1 MTPRLQTAS
10 TPPQSQHA
18 KKKAR
23 AHAKSQRLRDEDQQR
38 LQAMP
43 ITRQH
48 AAGIDIG
55 GRSHWVCV
63 GFTTDAT
70 RSPLVR
76 EFPSHTD
83 GLMDIVAYLRE
94 HQVTDVALEA
104 TGVYWIALLEILQQ
118 EKFTVILVDPS
129 YTKQL
134 RGRPKTDRKDAQWIH
149 RLHSVGLLPAAFR
162 PDETIAVL
170 RSYVRHRSMTV
181 RQAGQCVQR
190 MQKALEQMN
199 LKVTT
204 VLDDITGKTGLAI
217 IRSILCGT
225 RDPRKLAQHR
235 HRQCRHSEEEIA
247 QALRGNYRDEHVF
260 TLRSAYETWR
270 FFQEQLDKVD
280 VAIAAQLKK
289 MAGQKDLPP
298 LSAKKCSSGR
308 KANDPR
314 FDARAALYAAVGMD
328 LTELEG
334 LSEATV
340 LTLISEIGLDMSRF
354 PTVKHFCSW
363 LGLCPHWR
371 KTGGKVKSSRTRSGA
386 NRAAT
391 ALCLAAGSLHRSRS
405 ALGAYLRRM
414 KSRLGKAAG
423 ITATA
428 HKLARL
434 LYWSLSKGMAY
445 VKKTQDNYE
454 EDQRNRARKH
464 LEKQARRLGLEVIER
479 PAAAATATAQL
490 VGEAVGAT
498 N

>member
-1 MTPRLQTAS
+1 MTPRLQTTSA
-10 TPPQSQHA
+10 PPPSPHA

-23 AHAKSQRLRDEDQQR
+23 AHAKTQRQRDEEQQR
-38 LQAMP
+38 LQALP
-43 ITRQH
+43 ITRPH

-63 GFTTDAT
+63 GFTADAR

-83 GLMDIVAYLRE
+83 GLLQIVAYLRE
-94 HQVTDVALEA
+94 HHVTAVALEA

-118 EKFTVILVDPS
+118 EKFDVILVDPS

-134 RGRPKTDRKDAQWIH
+134 RGRPKTDRKDAQWIY

-162 PDETIAVL
+162 PDEAIAVL

-199 LKVTT
+199 LKLTT
-204 VLDDITGKTGLAI
+204 VLDDVTGQTGMAI
-217 IRSILCGT
+217 IQAILRGT
-225 RDPRKLAQHR
+225 RDPLKLAQHR
-235 HRQCRHSEEEIA
+235 HYHCRHSEQEIA

-260 TLRSAYETWR
+260 TLRSAYESWR
-270 FFQEQLDKVD
+270 FFQGQLDKVD
-280 VAIAAQLKK
+280 AAIQMQLKK
-289 MAGQKDLPP
+289 MAGKKDLPP
-298 LSAKKCSSGR
+298 LADKNCRSGR

-314 FDARAALYAAVGMD
+314 FDVRAALYAVVGMD
-328 LTELEG
+328 LSELEG

-363 LGLCPHWR
+363 LGLCPNWR
-371 KTGGKVKSSRTRSGA
+371 KTGGKVKSSRTRAGA

-391 ALCLAAGSLHRSRS
+391 ALRLAAGSLHRSRS
-405 ALGAYLRRM
+405 ALGAFLRRM

-434 LYWSLSKGMAY
+434 VYWSLSKGLAY
-445 VKKTQDNYE
+445 AKQTQESYE
-454 EDQRNRARKH
+454 EDQRKRAREN
-464 LEKQARRLGLEVIER
+464 LQKQARRLGLEVVER
-479 PAAAATATAQL
+479 VAAAAET
-490 VGEAVGAT
+490 VSGAVGSAS
-498 N
+498 